1 MHLRSMDSAQ
11 SCSARLEGLLGCQVR
26 ARARVGARARARV
39 GARARARVGARA
51 RARVRVGVRA

>member
-39 GARARARVGARA
+39 GLGL
-51 RARVRVGVRA
+51 GLGLG